1 MLLFQRRNVVEDVPT
16 DKYSSDN
23 IEEDMA
29 KRFHQ
34 KLASKAPLERI
45 SALGKVAS
53 ILKNY
58 EYEDLNAL
66 DRKLVEGF
74 YHREFQDF

>member
-1 MLLFQRRNVVEDVPT
+1 
-16 DKYSSDN
+16 
-23 IEEDMA
+23 MA